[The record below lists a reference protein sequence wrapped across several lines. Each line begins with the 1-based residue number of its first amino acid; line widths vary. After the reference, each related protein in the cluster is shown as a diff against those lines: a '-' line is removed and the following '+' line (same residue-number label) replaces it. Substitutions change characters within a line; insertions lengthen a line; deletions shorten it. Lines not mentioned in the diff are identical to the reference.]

1 MQLIFRLAP
10 GGAERLAL
18 TTLDR
23 AGSMIRGSVC
33 GLFGH
38 TGPLVA
44 ELEQRRIPWFGLD
57 VIGRSRLPGIMRL
70 AALLRR
76 QRVDVLHVQ
85 AAYLLQWAAPA
96 AWLTGT
102 RLVYTEHS
110 SHTFE
115 TQPRMARLV
124 RWMAPFIGGMSCV
137 TERLR
142 RYMTDRM
149 GIAPHRVRLIRNGVD
164 VERFSPHGPVAPL
177 SEGWGEATDT
187 GGDVTSADRGDSTA
201 PARPVTAGRSHRA
214 VIGNVARF
222 CEAKDHPGLL
232 RAFHMVQS
240 THPGAR
246 LLLVGDGETRP
257 QAEALRDTLALGDAV
272 HFAGT
277 RQDVPALLRA
287 MTVFVLSSRHEG
299 MPVAVLEAMACGV
312 PVVTTD
318 VGGIS
323 ELVRDGETAR
333 IVPPG
338 DPQAL
343 ADALRWMLD
352 HPAERMAMRDRA
364 LAMVRSRCGHD
375 VMVRG
380 YLDLYGVAE
389 ASSFAVPRAGY
400 APASSVGAPDA
411 TPPASGGTG
420 QASDS
425 TPIPSDSTSPASESS
440 HLASDSSLLASE
452 SIPRTSGPTAPSPD
466 RRNRQ

>member
-1 MQLIFRLAP
+1 MRPHVMQLIFRLAP

-18 TTLDR
+18 TTLDK

-124 RWMAPFIGGMSCV
+124 RWMAPFLGGMSCV

-177 SEGWGEATDT
+177 PDGWAHAAAPA
-187 GGDVTSADRGDSTA
+187 SADHGDCGD
-201 PARPVTAGRSHRA
+201 RV

-232 RAFHMVQS
+232 RAFHDVQS
-240 THPGAR
+240 THPAAR

-257 QAEALRDTLALGDAV
+257 QAEALRDALALGDTV

-318 VGGIS
+318 VGGIG

-364 LAMVRSRCGHD
+364 LAMVRARCGHD

-380 YLDLYGVAE
+380 YLDLYGVAD
-389 ASSFAVPRAGY
+389 ASSFALPRTGY
-400 APASSVGAPDA
+400 ATV
-411 TPPASGGTG
+411 
-420 QASDS
+420 
-425 TPIPSDSTSPASESS
+425 SPAS
-440 HLASDSSLLASE
+440 ASVSASRISEPAPRTSE
-452 SIPRTSGPTAPSPD
+452 STPRTSGPTAPSPD
-466 RRNRQ
+466 RRNRP

>member
-1 MQLIFRLAP
+1 MRPHVMQLIFRLAP

-18 TTLDR
+18 TTLDK

-124 RWMAPFIGGMSCV
+124 RWMAPFLGGMSCV

-164 VERFSPHGPVAPL
+164 VERFSPRGPVAPL
-177 SEGWGEATDT
+177 PDGWAHAAAPA
-187 GGDVTSADRGDSTA
+187 SADHGDCGD
-201 PARPVTAGRSHRA
+201 RV

-232 RAFHMVQS
+232 RAFHDVQS
-240 THPGAR
+240 THPAAR

-257 QAEALRDTLALGDAV
+257 QAEALRDALALGDTV

-318 VGGIS
+318 VGGIG

-364 LAMVRSRCGHD
+364 LAMVRARCGHD

-380 YLDLYGVAE
+380 YLDLYGVAD
-389 ASSFAVPRAGY
+389 ASSFALPRTGY
-400 APASSVGAPDA
+400 ATV
-411 TPPASGGTG
+411 
-420 QASDS
+420 
-425 TPIPSDSTSPASESS
+425 SPAS
-440 HLASDSSLLASE
+440 ASVSASRISEPAPRTSE
-452 SIPRTSGPTAPSPD
+452 STPRTSGPTAPSPD
-466 RRNRQ
+466 RRNRP

>member
-1 MQLIFRLAP
+1 MRPHVMQLIFRLAP

-18 TTLDR
+18 TTLDK

-124 RWMAPFIGGMSCV
+124 RWMAPFLGGMSCV

-177 SEGWGEATDT
+177 PDGWAHAAAPA
-187 GGDVTSADRGDSTA
+187 SADHGDHGDGAGDAASTGPAA
-201 PARPVTAGRSHRA
+201 PPRRPDGAASGNSGNSDDRV

-232 RAFHMVQS
+232 RAFHDVQS
-240 THPGAR
+240 THPAAR

-257 QAEALRDTLALGDAV
+257 QAEALRDALALGGTV

-318 VGGIS
+318 VGGIG

-343 ADALRWMLD
+343 ADALRWMID

-364 LAMVRSRCGHD
+364 LAMVRARCGHD

-380 YLDLYGVAE
+380 YLDLYGVAD
-389 ASSFAVPRAGY
+389 ASSFALPRTGY
-400 APASSVGAPDA
+400 ATV
-411 TPPASGGTG
+411 
-420 QASDS
+420 
-425 TPIPSDSTSPASESS
+425 SPAS
-440 HLASDSSLLASE
+440 ASVSASRISEPAPRTSE
-452 SIPRTSGPTAPSPD
+452 STSRTSESTPRTSGPTAPSPD
-466 RRNRQ
+466 RRNRP

>member
-1 MQLIFRLAP
+1 MRPHVMQLIFRLAP

-18 TTLDR
+18 TTLEK
-23 AGSMIRGSVC
+23 AAESIRGSVC

-44 ELEQRRIPWFGLD
+44 ELEQRRMPWFGLD
-57 VIGRSRLPGIMRL
+57 IIGRSRLPGIMRL
-70 AALLRR
+70 AALLHR

-96 AWLTGT
+96 AWLSGT

-115 TQPRMARLV
+115 TQPRMRQLV
-124 RWMAPFIGGMSCV
+124 RWIAPFLGGMSCV

-142 RYMTDRM
+142 QYMTEGM
-149 GIAPHRVRLIRNGVD
+149 GIAPQRLRLIRNGVD
-164 VERFSPHGPVAPL
+164 MERFSPHGPVAPL
-177 SEGWGEATDT
+177 PERWGKDA
-187 GGDVTSADRGDSTA
+187 
-201 PARPVTAGRSHRA
+201 A

-232 RAFHMVQS
+232 HAFNEVRN

-246 LLLVGDGETRP
+246 LLLVGDGECRP
-257 QAEALRDTLALGDAV
+257 QAESLCETLALGDTV
-272 HFAGT
+272 HFTGT

-318 VGGIS
+318 VGGIG

-333 IVPPG
+333 IVPPCN
-338 DPQAL
+338 PQAL

-364 LAMVRSRCGHD
+364 LAMVRARCGD
-375 VMVRG
+375 EVMVRG
-380 YLDLYGVAE
+380 YLDLYGIIA
-389 ASSFAVPRAGY
+389 APPFAVARTGDAAAPFATAPNVNDGGSRPPVPD
-400 APASSVGAPDA
+400 APAPVPDA
-411 TPPASGGTG
+411 LSSA
-420 QASDS
+420 QA
-425 TPIPSDSTSPASESS
+425 
-440 HLASDSSLLASE
+440 
-452 SIPRTSGPTAPSPD
+452 
-466 RRNRQ
+466 RRFRP

>member
-1 MQLIFRLAP
+1 MRPHVMQLIFRLAP

-18 TTLDR
+18 TTLDK

-124 RWMAPFIGGMSCV
+124 RWMAPFLGGMSCV

-177 SEGWGEATDT
+177 PDGWAHAAAP
-187 GGDVTSADRGDSTA
+187 VSADHGDC
-201 PARPVTAGRSHRA
+201 GDRA

-232 RAFHMVQS
+232 RAFHDVQS
-240 THPGAR
+240 THPAAR

-257 QAEALRDTLALGDAV
+257 QAEALRDALALGDTV

-318 VGGIS
+318 VGGIG

-364 LAMVRSRCGHD
+364 LAMVRARCGHD

-380 YLDLYGVAE
+380 YLDLYGVAD
-389 ASSFAVPRAGY
+389 ASSFALPRTGY
-400 APASSVGAPDA
+400 ATV
-411 TPPASGGTG
+411 
-420 QASDS
+420 
-425 TPIPSDSTSPASESS
+425 SPAS
-440 HLASDSSLLASE
+440 ASVSASRISEPAPRTSE
-452 SIPRTSGPTAPSPD
+452 STPRTSESTSRTSGPTAPSPD
-466 RRNRQ
+466 RRNRP